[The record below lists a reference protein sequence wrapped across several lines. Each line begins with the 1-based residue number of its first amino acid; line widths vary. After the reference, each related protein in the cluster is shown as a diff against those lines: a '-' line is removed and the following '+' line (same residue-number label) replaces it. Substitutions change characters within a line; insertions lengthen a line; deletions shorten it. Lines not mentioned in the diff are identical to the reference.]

1 MQDPD
6 NEELKAIEN
15 KERPTDNRDAGDWG
29 TVGRIG
35 TFGNRPGPDEEL
47 LVETM
52 HTYGAKN

>member
-1 MQDPD
+1 MQEQDS
-6 NEELKAIEN
+6 EELKAVEG

-29 TVGRIG
+29 TAGRIG
-35 TFGNRPGPDEEL
+35 TFSNRPGPDEEL